1 MESLPFRI
9 KIIESGTDWFVE
21 CSSEFGEASMR
32 VPPPCSGEKMQSALQ
47 GVQNS
52 LIRSYSLGMVRGA
65 SAPEKS
71 VREFGKLLTGTILQ
85 NQIFAQFDRCRIR
98 AKEQGKSLRVLLRPD
113 GPQVSRIPWEYMIDP
128 ADPASADYLAL
139 RVPIVRDLRLMDPI
153 SPMPLALPLRVLGIS
168 ALPDDL
174 PPLQAQQER
183 ERIAEVLQQ
192 DSSEKVDVHW
202 LPGDR
207 WKDLARAL
215 GRDTWHVLHCV
226 CHGGFDEEGDEGY
239 IQLSG
244 DDGAAMRFH
253 ARDFRRLIERSPQ
266 LRLVVLNACESAVS
280 GSQNVFT
287 STAAS
292 LVEAGVPAVVAMQYE
307 ITDRAA
313 FTFASAFY
321 EWIAEGVPVDRAVT
335 LAREEVKVR
344 LGSLEWA
351 TPVLFLA
358 SETAQIF
365 AKQPAHLKPT
375 DEPPAKPPPDDP
387 RTEPAPHDET
397 PPAPHAG
404 NPPTPHDGAPPA
416 PAPAK
421 SRLVAQTGP
430 CGHMALGPANLAA
443 VACEDG
449 VVRVFDAVRGTL
461 AAQCM
466 PVQREEPVR
475 LAWTP
480 WRRHVASRHQDGTVV
495 IWDLES
501 EMPARVISVGEPG
514 SELAFSSDGHWLALT
529 VENRV
534 HVYDPR
540 GARVRD
546 LVVAPPQEAGAW
558 PSGQEDPLGPLAFA
572 PGDRCLVLACGDGAV
587 RQLNV
592 HGMAVMT
599 WRHPQPV
606 RSLAVTEDLLAT
618 GCSDGRVRLWSWE
631 GRLLWR
637 THPGPAA
644 HHLAFADEHTAM
656 AIADQSGE
664 VAVRD
669 AHSGAPSLVTS
680 LASRPVGLAFLEGD
694 EGLLTACHE
703 GSIQC
708 WELPDRPAEEGTRP

>member
-1 MESLPFRI
+1 M
-9 KIIESGTDWFVE
+9 
-21 CSSEFGEASMR
+21 
-32 VPPPCSGEKMQSALQ
+32 
-47 GVQNS
+47 
-52 LIRSYSLGMVRGA
+52 
-65 SAPEKS
+65 
-71 VREFGKLLTGTILQ
+71 REFGKLLTGTILQ
-85 NQIFAQFDRCRIR
+85 NQIFAQFDRCRSR

-113 GPQVSRIPWEYMIDP
+113 GPQVSRIPWEYMVDP
-128 ADPASADYLAL
+128 ADPARADYLAL
-139 RVPIVRDLRLMDPI
+139 RVPVVRDLRLMDPI

-174 PPLQAQQER
+174 PPLEAQQER

-215 GRDTWHVLHCV
+215 GGGTWHVLHCV

-244 DDGAAMRFH
+244 DDGSAMRFH

-321 EWIAEGVPVDRAVT
+321 EWLAEGVPVDRAVT
-335 LAREEVKVR
+335 LARDEVKVR

-365 AKQPAHLKPT
+365 ASQSAPPQPSDESRTKPPPT
-375 DEPPAKPPPDDP
+375 PPTPPGEPPEPPA
-387 RTEPAPHDET
+387 T
-397 PPAPHAG
+397 
-404 NPPTPHDGAPPA
+404 
-416 PAPAK
+416 
-421 SRLVAQTGP
+421 SRLIARTSP
-430 CGHMALGPANLAA
+430 CGHMALGPANLLA
-443 VACEDG
+443 VAGEDG
-449 VVRVFDAVRGTL
+449 VVRVFDAARAELV
-461 AAQCM
+461 AQCM

-475 LAWTP
+475 LAWSP
-480 WRRHVASRHQDGTVV
+480 WRRHVASRHKDGTVV
-495 IWDLES
+495 IWDLQTEL
-501 EMPARVISVGEPG
+501 PARVISVGDHG
-514 SELAFSSDGHWLALT
+514 AALAFSSDGHWLALT

-534 HVYDPR
+534 QVYDPR

-546 LVVAPPQEAGAW
+546 LAVVPLREAQAW
-558 PSGQEDPLGPLAFA
+558 SSGEEAPLGPLSFA
-572 PGDRCLVLACGDGAV
+572 PGDRCVVVACGDGVV

-592 HGMAVMT
+592 HGLAVMT

-606 RSLAVTEDLLAT
+606 RSFAVTAELLAT
-618 GCSDGRVRLWSWE
+618 GCMDGRVRVWSWQ

-637 THPGPAA
+637 THPGVAA
-644 HHLAFADEHTAM
+644 HHLAFADEYSAM
-656 AIADQSGE
+656 AVAHQGGE

-669 AHSGAPSLVTS
+669 VHTGAPSLVTR

-694 EGLLTACHE
+694 EGLLTASHE
-703 GSIQC
+703 GSIEC
-708 WELPDRPAEEGTRP
+708 WELPDWLAEEEV